1 MDYAAQFQARKD
13 ATQDLTSPEQLD
25 RLLVLFKKGRNM
37 FASLFS
43 EVDVIRRQINNE
55 ALFSDWCVYQLRIS
69 VGSLSSLSAVFKED
83 DAARI
88 RNEFAEARRAE
99 REKHELELHA
109 RRMAAL
115 DRKNALS
122 AKKLENAEHQA
133 AEEARV
139 IAQKA
144 AERRERRRQIAA
156 VEGDGIQ
163 RARRWWEKNPYATHR
178 ECEKATGVGHGH
190 SVSARRALVDQCV
203 IPKQREAALAA
214 YDSLTDE
221 AKFERCVKEGIQAVN
236 HQWVLGDLA
245 IKVSALKSYGANVLE
260 RFATRIDVEYQ
271 TLKRY
276 RSVAQL
282 WPEKG
287 IRIPFSVAMILS
299 THPDRFTIASKDP
312 GMSCENA
319 RRIMRAYKGPTN
331 VIPIRAA
338 R

>member
-1 MDYAAQFQARKD
+1 MDIQQVERMRHLWKD
-13 ATQDLTSPEQLD
+13 ARSKYVSFFTCL
-25 RLLVLFKKGRNM
+25 
-37 FASLFS
+37 S
-43 EVDVIRRQINNE
+43 EVRREIGDDALEEWCRKELLIGLTAINK
-55 ALFSDWCVYQLRIS
+55 A
-69 VGSLSSLSAVFKED
+69 VGLLQD
-83 DAARI
+83 IDAARTKT
-88 RNEFAEARRAE
+88 ELSTVAQVARDKR
-99 REKHELELHA
+99 ELELHA
-109 RRMAAL
+109 KKLARIERE
-115 DRKNALS
+115 NEIS
-122 AKKLENAEHQA
+122 AKKLKNAERQA
-133 AEEARV
+133 AEESRV

-260 RFATRIDVEYQ
+260 RFSTRIDVEYQ